1 MTDMNREPSNAE
13 ILASITRLDRR
24 FDLQDIRLAG
34 INADLAQL
42 SADMAEVVS
51 VVRTLHDALR
61 SHVNDPHA
69 HDPHA
74 H

>member
-69 HDPHA
+69 H
-74 H
+74 